1 MRLSRTLAFVV
12 AAVPLTLVGFD
23 GAAAQSGCI
32 RESMA
37 NQIYCGSESKKIS
50 RHVPDKP
57 LGNFRGACA
66 THDQCYASGGVQV
79 LRLMES
85 RYHMSLLR
93 PTPQQRNEVK
103 ADAKRIKA
111 SCDSNFRQNMYAACR
126 DVPFVIRD
134 KCDGFAELYY
144 VGVVK
149 LAGDAFDQAIDYA
162 FSCRNP

>member
-23 GAAAQSGCI
+23 GAGAQSGCI

-37 NQIYCGSESKKIS
+37 NQVYCGSEAMKIS

-57 LGNFRGACA
+57 IGNFRGACA

-93 PTPQQRNEVK
+93 PTPQQRNEFK
-103 ADAKRIKA
+103 TEARGIKA
-111 SCDSNFRQNMYAACR
+111 GCDIDFRQNMRAACR
-126 DVPFVIRD
+126 NVPSAIQTECNAAANVYF
-134 KCDGFAELYY
+134 
-144 VGVVK
+144 
-149 LAGDAFDQAIDYA
+149 LAVAALADRAFEQAIDYA
-162 FSCRNP
+162 FTCRNP